1 LSVICRCRLCR
12 CGYLYVE
19 NCHGY
24 VYVHVRYLDLAQIIG
39 KRTKTQQ
46 VIETLS

>member
-1 LSVICRCRLCR
+1 MVMFMFIDI
-12 CGYLYVE
+12 
-19 NCHGY
+19 
-24 VYVHVRYLDLAQIIG
+24 HVRYLDLAQIIG